1 MADEPHAHR
10 TAIDGV
16 DAPVLRSIS
25 SRELMGG
32 ERVIIVRHGND
43 EYRLQL
49 TAAGKLIL
57 TK

>member
-1 MADEPHAHR
+1 MVEDLTRA
-10 TAIDGV
+10 
-16 DAPVLRSIS
+16 
-25 SRELMGG
+25 G
-32 ERVIIVRHGND
+32 ERCRCVRSEELLAGARVLTILHRQE